1 MRGRERTERARLSPL
16 PRRPEERI
24 MTVDERAR
32 HQLFVKLEEV
42 LGPDEATTL
51 METLPPTGYEDLATK
66 QDLIVLRN
74 EILAELRHDISNQ
87 TRTIV
92 FALVAVVVSISS
104 VALFR

>member
-1 MRGRERTERARLSPL
+1 VQEKETTMA
-16 PRRPEERI
+16 
-24 MTVDERAR
+24 VDERAR
-32 HQLFVKLEEV
+32 HQLFQRLEQV

-51 METLPPTGYEDLATK
+51 METLPPVGYADLVTK
-66 QDLIVLRN
+66 EYLDLRLDALEQR
-74 EILAELRHDISNQ
+74 LAQRIGQE